1 MRVVVLSR
9 KGGVGKSTTA
19 IHLGGYLAGISE
31 GGGDGVLVVDTDPSR
46 NALRWAKRGRL
57 PFRVVG
63 EDEVDADPAMAREAR
78 HLVVDMR
85 GSPSAE
91 EIDDAMRL
99 AEVMVIPIMPSGLA
113 LDTLVQTRRD
123 LRRLG
128 REDRYRVLL
137 TAVPPWPYRRGPQ
150 ARAQLDELGISLF
163 QGEVRRLEV
172 FEAAADEGV
181 LVRDLRDR
189 RAQRGWED
197 YVRVGEELVE
207 WVRALR
213 TPDLRGARSGR
224 GA

>member
-1 MRVVVLSR
+1 MRIVVLSR

-19 IHLGGYLAGISE
+19 IHLGGYLAEVAE
-31 GGGDGVLVVDTDPSR
+31 GGDDVLLVDTDPSR

-63 EDEVDADPAMAREAR
+63 EDEVDANPTMAREAK
-78 HLVVDMR
+78 HLIVDMR

-91 EIDDAMRL
+91 EIEDAMRL

-113 LDTLVQTRRD
+113 LDTLLQTRRD

-150 ARAQLDELGISLF
+150 ARAKLEELRIPLF
-163 QGEVRRLEV
+163 GGEVRRLEA
-172 FEAAADEGV
+172 FEAAADDGV
-181 LVRDLRDR
+181 LVRDLPDR
-189 RAQRGWED
+189 RAQKGWED

-213 TPDLRGARSGR
+213 TPDLRVAQSRGR
-224 GA
+224 A

>member
-1 MRVVVLSR
+1 MRTVVLSR

-19 IHLGGYLAGISE
+19 IHLGGYLAEVSE
-31 GGGDGVLVVDTDPSR
+31 KGDEVLLVDTDPSR

-63 EDEVDADPAMAREAR
+63 EDEVDAYPAMARNAK
-78 HLVVDMR
+78 HLIVDMR

-91 EIDDAMRL
+91 EIENAMRL

-113 LDTLVQTRRD
+113 LDTLLQTRRD
-123 LRRLG
+123 LQRLG

-150 ARAQLDELGISLF
+150 ARAKLEELGIPLF
-163 QGEVRRLEV
+163 GGEVRRLEA
-172 FEAAADEGV
+172 FETAADNGV
-181 LVRDLRDR
+181 LVRDLPDR
-189 RAQRGWED
+189 RARRGWED
-197 YVRVGEELVE
+197 YVRVSEELIE

-213 TPDLRGARSGR
+213 TPDLRAAQSGGR
-224 GA
+224 A

>member
-1 MRVVVLSR
+1 MRIVVLSR
-9 KGGVGKSTTA
+9 KGGVGKSTSA
-19 IHLGGYLAGISE
+19 IHLGGYLAEASE
-31 GGGDGVLVVDTDPSR
+31 GANDVLLVDTDPSR

-78 HLVVDMR
+78 HLIVDMR

-91 EIDDAMRL
+91 EIEDAMRL

-113 LDTLVQTRRD
+113 LDTLLQTRRD
-123 LRRLG
+123 LSRLG

-137 TAVPPWPYRRGPQ
+137 TAVPPWPYRRGPH
-150 ARAQLDELGISLF
+150 ARAQLRELGIPLF
-163 QGEVRRLEV
+163 GGDIRRLEA

-181 LVRDLRDR
+181 LVRELSDR

-197 YVRVGEELVE
+197 YVRMGEELVG
-207 WVRALR
+207 WVRDLR
-213 TPDLRGARSGR
+213 TPDLRAVGSG
-224 GA
+224 GGT

>member
-1 MRVVVLSR
+1 MRTVVLSR

-19 IHLGGYLAGISE
+19 IHLGGYLAEVSE
-31 GGGDGVLVVDTDPSR
+31 KGDEVLLVDTDPSR

-63 EDEVDADPAMAREAR
+63 EDEVDAYPAMARNAK
-78 HLVVDMR
+78 HLIVDMR

-91 EIDDAMRL
+91 EIENAMRL

-113 LDTLVQTRRD
+113 LDTLLQTRRD
-123 LRRLG
+123 LQRLG

-150 ARAQLDELGISLF
+150 ARAKLEELGIPLF
-163 QGEVRRLEV
+163 GGEVRRLEA
-172 FEAAADEGV
+172 FETAADNGV
-181 LVRDLRDR
+181 LVRDVPDR
-189 RAQRGWED
+189 RARRGWED
-197 YVRVGEELVE
+197 YVRVSEELIE

-213 TPDLRGARSGR
+213 TPDLRVAQSGGR
-224 GA
+224 A